1 VQKLTVLEGGL
12 ELEIICF
19 DELDSTQKYLIEK
32 IREGELKAPVA
43 ILAKNQ
49 TAGIGSRDNSWEGGD
64 GNLFFSFALLI
75 EDLPRDLPLASASI
89 YFSYIMKE
97 TLEEFKEGV
106 FVKWPNDL
114 YFNGNKVGGVVTKL
128 IENVL
133 ICGIGVNLK
142 PNRNSFKSLDLNVN
156 PLHILKIFLRKVEQ
170 SPSWKRVFSKY
181 AIEFEKNRDIFAN
194 IEGRK
199 LNLKGAI
206 LESDGSLIINNRRV
220 YSLR

>member
-1 VQKLTVLEGGL
+1 VLEGGL

-32 IREGELKAPVA
+32 IKSNKLTAPVA
-43 ILAKNQ
+43 VLAKNQ
-49 TAGIGSRDNSWEGGD
+49 TNGIGSRNNSWVGQR

-75 EDLPRDLPLASASI
+75 EDLPKDLPLASASI

-97 TLEEFKEGV
+97 VLAKFKSGI

-114 YFNGNKVGGVVTKL
+114 YFREDKVGGVVTKV
-128 IENVL
+128 IRDVL

-142 PNRNSFKSLDLNVN
+142 DNLDLFRGLNLN
-156 PLHILKIFLRKVEQ
+156 IEPLSILKIFLRKVEQ
-170 SPSWKRVFSKY
+170 NPNWKQVFSNY
-181 AIEFEKNRDIFAN
+181 AIEFENNRDFFVN
-194 IEGRK
+194 VEGKK
-199 LNLKGAI
+199 LSLREAI